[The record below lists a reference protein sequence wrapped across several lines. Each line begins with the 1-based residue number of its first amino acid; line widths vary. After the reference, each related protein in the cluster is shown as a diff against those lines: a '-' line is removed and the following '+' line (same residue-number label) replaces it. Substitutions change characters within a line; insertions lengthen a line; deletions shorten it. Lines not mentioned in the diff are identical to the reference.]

1 MIDPG
6 DGRELNRNLLDLF
19 TAMSSTGLLL
29 PIALSHDLLTSDATQ
44 FLKYLYLIKY
54 NQES

>member
-1 MIDPG
+1 VIDPG